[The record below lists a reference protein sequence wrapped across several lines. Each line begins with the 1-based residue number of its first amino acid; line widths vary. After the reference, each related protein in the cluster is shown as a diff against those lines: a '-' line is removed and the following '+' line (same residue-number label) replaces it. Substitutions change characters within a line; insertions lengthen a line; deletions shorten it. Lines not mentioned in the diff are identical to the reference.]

1 VLAGQFQVRPI
12 EEEGYAAMIAG
23 VHKHQI
29 VIATFDDAPPFW
41 RAAERLVDAGIGTE
55 QIEIMGSKSVLAGLS
70 DSRNWSRTG
79 LALIVSCRGDDD
91 APRAQQDGCRAL
103 CSARLLTGGGNI
115 GLGDPPTC
123 SGQDT
128 CTVWPGFESDR
139 QIRAG
144 VVVLAVSPAGLE
156 QHRIATRILLEYS
169 SGHVQTREFHAPR
182 RPEDCDLAASVR

>member
-103 CSARLLTGGGNI
+103 CSARLLTG
-115 GLGDPPTC
+115 LGDPPTC